1 MHQTFAALAD
11 PTRLRIVEFLGSSPH
26 SVGEICDTLALGQ
39 PQASK
44 HLRVLREARVVEVEA
59 RAQQRIYALRPA
71 ALRELSEWLEQYQK
85 LWDERLD
92 QLSELIEELHGQQ
105 RKQTKKRGKR

>member
-1 MHQTFAALAD
+1 MQRPADVGGEPCGHSRNTVIFLDGYISMCVIETRMHHTLAALAD

-44 HLRVLREARVVEVEA
+44 HLRVLREARVVDVEA

-71 ALRELSEWLEQYQK
+71 ALRELSL
-85 LWDERLD
+85 
-92 QLSELIEELHGQQ
+92 
-105 RKQTKKRGKR
+105 